1 MSPDLKHL
9 LCRCRI
15 PVSCFFSLFLVLS
28 LLPPVQAEEKQKTDL
43 KTGIMQVA
51 KSAIPAV
58 VHVEVTQKSELI
70 NPLFPFESDP
80 YLRRYFNLP
89 RMPKKFKR
97 EVKGIGTGMLI
108 DDNGSILTNSHVVD
122 GATNILVLLA
132 DGRQFKAKLVGT
144 DSKTDLAV
152 IRISGKGPFP
162 YLKFGDS
169 DKVEVGE
176 WVVAIGHPRGLDQT
190 VTQGIISA
198 KHRRGIADPSSYQ
211 DFLQTD
217 AAINPGN
224 SGGPLLNLEG
234 EVIGVNSAI
243 ASASGGFEGIGF
255 AIPSNMVLHITQELM
270 AHGKVER
277 GWLGVSV
284 QDLTY
289 EQASSLGL
297 STSKG
302 AVVMEVVKE
311 SPAEKAGIL
320 AGDVITNYQGTPI
333 ADASELRNYVATT
346 KIGQAVEITVWR
358 KGKSVN
364 LNARIGNLETA
375 VKVLATSLKARLG
388 AEFRPVT
395 ASESEK
401 YGLES
406 QMGVAVSSLSEKSP
420 LKEAGIELNDIILG
434 VNGQTIENMDSF
446 LSTMA
451 TVTPNQQIT
460 VLVLDHRSGNTGTV
474 QVQLP

>member
-1 MSPDLKHL
+1 
-9 LCRCRI
+9 
-15 PVSCFFSLFLVLS
+15 
-28 LLPPVQAEEKQKTDL
+28 
-43 KTGIMQVA
+43 
-51 KSAIPAV
+51 
-58 VHVEVTQKSELI
+58 
-70 NPLFPFESDP
+70 
-80 YLRRYFNLP
+80 
-89 RMPKKFKR
+89 
-97 EVKGIGTGMLI
+97 
-108 DDNGSILTNSHVVD
+108 
-122 GATNILVLLA
+122 
-132 DGRQFKAKLVGT
+132 
-144 DSKTDLAV
+144 
-152 IRISGKGPFP
+152 
-162 YLKFGDS
+162 
-169 DKVEVGE
+169 
-176 WVVAIGHPRGLDQT
+176 
-190 VTQGIISA
+190 
-198 KHRRGIADPSSYQ
+198 
-211 DFLQTD
+211 
-217 AAINPGN
+217 
-224 SGGPLLNLEG
+224 
-234 EVIGVNSAI
+234 
-243 ASASGGFEGIGF
+243 
-255 AIPSNMVLHITQELM
+255 
-270 AHGKVER
+270 
-277 GWLGVSV
+277 
-284 QDLTY
+284 
-289 EQASSLGL
+289 
-297 STSKG
+297 
-302 AVVMEVVKE
+302 MEVVKE

-446 LSTMA
+446 LNTMA

>member
-1 MSPDLKHL
+1 
-9 LCRCRI
+9 
-15 PVSCFFSLFLVLS
+15 
-28 LLPPVQAEEKQKTDL
+28 
-43 KTGIMQVA
+43 
-51 KSAIPAV
+51 
-58 VHVEVTQKSELI
+58 
-70 NPLFPFESDP
+70 
-80 YLRRYFNLP
+80 
-89 RMPKKFKR
+89 
-97 EVKGIGTGMLI
+97 
-108 DDNGSILTNSHVVD
+108 
-122 GATNILVLLA
+122 
-132 DGRQFKAKLVGT
+132 
-144 DSKTDLAV
+144 
-152 IRISGKGPFP
+152 
-162 YLKFGDS
+162 
-169 DKVEVGE
+169 
-176 WVVAIGHPRGLDQT
+176 
-190 VTQGIISA
+190 
-198 KHRRGIADPSSYQ
+198 
-211 DFLQTD
+211 
-217 AAINPGN
+217 
-224 SGGPLLNLEG
+224 
-234 EVIGVNSAI
+234 
-243 ASASGGFEGIGF
+243 
-255 AIPSNMVLHITQELM
+255 M